1 MINNGL
7 KAIGRCRPPKTED
20 LYYRIINEN
29 QSTASECRDF
39 NYDAARKTKKD
50 GRIYTPPDRKT
61 AFFWILKV
69 DIRLTFMTD
78 D

>member
-1 MINNGL
+1 MSG
-7 KAIGRCRPPKTED
+7 
-20 LYYRIINEN
+20 Y
-29 QSTASECRDF
+29 
-39 NYDAARKTKKD
+39 NYDAARKTKND
-50 GRIYTPPDRKT
+50 GRIYSPPDRKT